1 MNDVWIMG
9 ELLVEVMRPKP
20 GMSLREQGAF
30 LGPFPSGAPGIF
42 IDTVARL
49 GHSAAIV
56 SAVGDDDF
64 GRCILD
70 RLNADG
76 VHTELV
82 QVIPGRSTGV
92 AFVTYFADGSR
103 TFIFHWDGTPAVMAA
118 VPDASRVEGA
128 KFLHVMGCSLMA
140 NEAFR
145 DRVFQAVELFSGKG
159 AQVTF
164 DPNIRFELLHGRPLE
179 EFAAPVLRRC
189 SILFPGEKELALLG
203 GREDPEEAAAAL
215 FGRYPLRAIVL
226 KRGSRGCSVLTSSS
240 RVDVPAFRIREVDPT
255 GAGDCFDAGFIC
267 GQLEGRDLEQ
277 SARVAAAVGAIN
289 AQSFGPMEGKISP
302 SAVAALLRRK

>member
-1 MNDVWIMG
+1 MSDVWIMG
-9 ELLVEVMRPKP
+9 ELLVEVMRPKA
-20 GMSLREQGAF
+20 GMSLREPGPF

-76 VHTELV
+76 VHTELI
-82 QVIPGRSTGV
+82 QVIPDHSTGV
-92 AFVTYFADGSR
+92 AFVTYLADGSR
-103 TFIFHWDGTPAVMAA
+103 TFIFHWDGTPAVMAN

-145 DRVFQAVELFSGKG
+145 DRVFRAVELFSGKG
-159 AQVTF
+159 AEVTF
-164 DPNIRFELLHGRPLE
+164 DPNIRFELLHGRGLE
-179 EFAAPVLRRC
+179 EFASPVLRHC

-203 GREDPEEAAAAL
+203 GSEDHGEAAAAL

-226 KRGSRGCSVLTSSS
+226 KRGSRGCSVLTPSS
-240 RVDVPAFRIREVDPT
+240 RLDIPAFTIREVDPT

-267 GQLEGRDLEQ
+267 GQLEGRDLEE

-289 AQSFGPMEGKISP
+289 AQAFGPMEGRINQ
-302 SAVAALLRRK
+302 AEVAKLLRRE